1 MKMILKMLRPEPKPW
16 DREFVDVISLP
27 KNDLL
32 KRLDVVVAD
41 EHLTV
46 DAIVYS
52 YAPALKHANMKPS
65 EMPFLEY

>member
-1 MKMILKMLRPEPKPW
+1 
-16 DREFVDVISLP
+16 EFVDVISLP
-27 KNDLL
+27 KNDLM

-46 DAIVYS
+46 DARVYS

-65 EMPFLEY
+65 EMPFLKY